1 MLGLT
6 IPSKNILK
14 FYIWYAKTRI
24 KVAVIEKLFGAKYN
38 NNTKGLMQKVHPT
51 SEETL
56 SKRKYIFFKKVSF
69 IFSYI
74 S

>member
-14 FYIWYAKTRI
+14 FYIWYSKIRI
-24 KVAVIEKLFGAKYN
+24 KVAVEKLFGAKYN
-38 NNTKGLMQKVHPT
+38 NNPKGLMQKVHPT

-56 SKRKYIFFKKVSF
+56 SKRKYI
-69 IFSYI
+69 
-74 S
+74 

>member
-1 MLGLT
+1 MQKLE
-6 IPSKNILK
+6 
-14 FYIWYAKTRI
+14 
-24 KVAVIEKLFGAKYN
+24 VAVEKLFGAKYN